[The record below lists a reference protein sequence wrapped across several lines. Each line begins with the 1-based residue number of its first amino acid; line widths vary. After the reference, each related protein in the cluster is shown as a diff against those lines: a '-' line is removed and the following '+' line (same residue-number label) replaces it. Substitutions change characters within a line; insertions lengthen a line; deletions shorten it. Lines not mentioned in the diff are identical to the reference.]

1 LDLHCYEILKH
12 LLDYGAI
19 YLGNDSIRS
28 TTLSDE
34 ISRIVDEMVACRCYA
49 LALDLNLK
57 VKMIYQKNYDLER
70 IQKPLKME
78 TFIYDR
84 MHKDNK

>member
-1 LDLHCYEILKH
+1 
-12 LLDYGAI
+12 
-19 YLGNDSIRS
+19 
-28 TTLSDE
+28 
-34 ISRIVDEMVACRCYA
+34 MVACRCYA